1 MVLVLLYQ
9 DLLKNTRQHWTMML
23 LIPALTFCVFCT
35 CGLVGVTM
43 GANEIEKDLRTVAR
57 VAGAEWVSGWWCVL
71 QGVLTAAGQRPPAHL
86 TDN

>member
-1 MVLVLLYQ
+1 
-9 DLLKNTRQHWTMML
+9 
-23 LIPALTFCVFCT
+23 
-35 CGLVGVTM
+35 M

-71 QGVLTAAGQRPPAHL
+71 QDVLTAAGQRPPAHL